1 MNEKN
6 IFVGSEM
13 NRKLFLQLSVANSSV
28 NTSKLTKYEN
38 GSPRKPEAINDPQ
51 PFGGWR
57 PCINLEFLAKPLTV
71 RFTWTLEYSQ
81 YT

>member
-38 GSPRKPEAINDPQ
+38 GSPRKPEAINDSIIHHQ
-51 PFGGWR
+51 SFGG
-57 PCINLEFLAKPLTV
+57 LASI
-71 RFTWTLEYSQ
+71 WNS
-81 YT
+81 